1 VAAGATPLSAPVRA
15 RIETPVPALPRR
27 LFAAL
32 ADGAL
37 HSGAE
42 LAAREGVTRSAV
54 WKAIGQLRDDG
65 ALIDAVPNRGYR
77 MQFACALLDGDA
89 MRAALPTA
97 QRARFDAVESV
108 WSVDSTN
115 TALLARGAPPPGE
128 FRLLV
133 AEHQGAGRGRL
144 GRRWVGALGGSV
156 LMSVSAGLA
165 ELPRDVATLPLVA
178 GLAVRRALERL
189 GVAGVLLKWPNDI
202 VARIGAKR
210 AGEPPTGLVLHK
222 LGGILTE
229 LRAEAS
235 GPAHVVIGIGLNL
248 RLGEPQ
254 HRDIAAGALPPAA
267 LADLGNVLPDRN
279 VLAAAITAECVAGL
293 DALRRDGFAARRAEW
308 NAADALADQPVTV
321 RGAGDEAISGIARG
335 IDATG
340 ALQLEHAGVLRSV
353 LAGDVSLRPQP

>member
-1 VAAGATPLSAPVRA
+1 MRA

-77 MQFACALLDGDA
+77 MQFACTLLDA
-89 MRAALPTA
+89 AALRAALPAA
-97 QRARFDAVESV
+97 QAGCFDAVETL

-115 TALLARGAPPPGE
+115 SALLARGAPPPGE

-178 GLAVRRALERL
+178 GLAVRRALGQL

-202 VARIGAKR
+202 VARLGAPA
-210 AGEPPTGLVLHK
+210 AGEPGAPLLHK

-235 GPAHVVIGIGLNL
+235 GPAHVVVGIGLNL
-248 RLGEPQ
+248 ELGDAQRRE
-254 HRDIAAGALPPAA
+254 IAAGALPPAA
-267 LADLGNVLPDRN
+267 LADLGGVVPDRN
-279 VLAAAITAECVAGL
+279 VLAAAIAAECVAGL
-293 DALRRDGFAARRAEW
+293 DGLRREGFAARRNEW
-308 NAADALADQPVTV
+308 NNADALAGQPVTI
-321 RGAGDEAISGIARG
+321 RGVGDDVATGIARG

-340 ALQLEHAGVLRSV
+340 ALQLEQAGVLRSV

>member
-1 VAAGATPLSAPVRA
+1 MRTFS
-15 RIETPVPALPRR
+15 ETPVPALPRR

-65 ALIDAVPNRGYR
+65 ALIESLPNRGYR
-77 MQFACALLDGDA
+77 MQFACAPLDA
-89 MRAALPTA
+89 AALRAALPVDIA
-97 QRARFDAVESV
+97 PRFDSIDCA

-115 TALLARGAPPPGE
+115 TALLARGAPPAGE

-133 AEHQGAGRGRL
+133 AEHQSAGRGRL
-144 GRRWVGALGGSV
+144 GRRWVGALGGS
-156 LMSVSAGLA
+156 LLLSVSAGLA

-178 GLAVRRALERL
+178 GLAVRRALEL
-189 GVAGVLLKWPNDI
+189 QGIAGVLLKWPNDI
-202 VARIGAKR
+202 VAKPAAGA
-210 AGEPPTGLVLHK
+210 TLHK

-248 RLGEPQ
+248 RLGTGVRAQ
-254 HRDIAAGALPPAA
+254 IAPGALPPAA
-267 LADLGNVLPDRN
+267 LDELAADLPDRN
-279 VLAAAITAECVAGL
+279 GLAAAIAAECAAGL
-293 DALRRDGFAARRAEW
+293 GTLLREGFGPRRAAW
-308 NAADALADQPVTV
+308 NAADALAGEPVVV
-321 RGAGDEAISGIARG
+321 RGAGVDELAGIARG
-335 IDATG
+335 IDASG
-340 ALQLEHAGVLRSV
+340 ALQIEQGGALRTV
-353 LAGDVSLRPQP
+353 VAGDVSLRPQA